1 MIARSFSEFQTFDY
15 FLGETPK
22 TLFPSNLAR
31 MEGTCLEPAVDLL
44 IPRPS

>member
-1 MIARSFSEFQTFDY
+1 MSTGFQKFDY

-22 TLFPSNLAR
+22 TLFPSNLDR
-31 MEGTCLEPAVDLL
+31 KEGTCLESAGDLL